1 MKHTRAKHTK
11 SRRGCITCKSVILRL
26 QLTRTNSRRIRHVK
40 CDEQQPECLQCV
52 RTGRK
57 CDGYDPKQTNPQ
69 AQQRAVV
76 ESVPEAWTKPS
87 ADNRLV
93 LRPGTREERQSIEFF
108 CTRTSHA
115 LSGFFDS
122 DLWRY
127 FLPQLSHSEA
137 AIRHAAIALGALH
150 QHIHIVLSKDKCDPG
165 RKIAPQNEQF
175 IIQQYNSAIRHL
187 VAQLSSA
194 HQVPHLTLIACC
206 LFVCLEILSGQINK
220 ALDHIEAGLK
230 ILQRWENETDGRLQS
245 EGITREL
252 TYIVVRWNTQLA
264 KHGRKMIPLNL
275 SQLDRAE
282 SVEKEDSWS
291 DISPARHSLD
301 VLVNR
306 TMSFVEAVGIDR
318 KTRGSPWQVRRQQ
331 TLLQDLAAWLSA
343 FDSLMKRCGRRLKK
357 IDPRGPVLLRI
368 HHRTNQIMVAV
379 SLATDELIFDQ
390 LDDDFRA
397 VLAYAEEL
405 IELNASLDKDALLTV
420 FSLESGL
427 IAPLCYTATKCRNPL
442 LRRRAIN
449 LLYRCPQ
456 KEGLWSMQQYAI
468 LARILV
474 QIEEAE
480 VAHLPVEQ
488 RIPED
493 RHRVYEAHIENR
505 NCRSCQL
512 VLMYM
517 SGAGD
522 GEWHC
527 RVRHVEFSSEIQ
539 GDHTIE
545 TGYRALVDCA

>member
-11 SRRGCITCKSVILRL
+11 SRRGCITCK
-26 QLTRTNSRRIRHVK
+26 IRHVK

-52 RTGRK
+52 KTGRK

-69 AQQRAVV
+69 AQQRTVV
-76 ESVPEAWTKPS
+76 DPVPETWTKPS
-87 ADNRLV
+87 ADHRLV
-93 LRPGTREERQSIEFF
+93 LRPGTREERQYIEFF

-137 AIRHAAIALGALH
+137 AIRHAVIALGALH
-150 QHIHIVLSKDKCDPG
+150 QHLHIVLSKDKCDPG

-194 HQVPHLTLIACC
+194 NQVPHLTLIACC
-206 LFVCLEILSGQINK
+206 LFVCLEILGGQISK

-230 ILQRWENETDGRLQS
+230 ILQRWESDPNGKLQS

-252 TYIVVRWNTQLA
+252 TYTVVRWNTQLS
-264 KHGRKMIPLNL
+264 KHGRKMISLNL
-275 SQLDRAE
+275 GQLDTAK
-282 SVEKEDSWS
+282 SVEKQDAWS
-291 DISPARHSLD
+291 EISTARHSLD
-301 VLVNR
+301 VLINR
-306 TMSFVEAVGIDR
+306 TMSFVEAVGNDR

-331 TLLQDLAAWLSA
+331 ALLQDLAAWLRA
-343 FDSLMKRCGRRLKK
+343 FDNLMKRCGRRLKK
-357 IDPRGPVLLRI
+357 TDPRGPVLLRI
-368 HHRTNQIMVAV
+368 HHRSNQILVAV
-379 SLATDELIFDQ
+379 ALSRDELIFDQ
-390 LDDDFRA
+390 LDDDFKA
-397 VLAYAEEL
+397 ILAYAEEL

-420 FSLESGL
+420 FSLETGL
-427 IAPLCYTATKCRNPL
+427 ISSLCYTASKCRNPV
-442 LRRRAIN
+442 LRRKAIS

-468 LARILV
+468 LARIVV

-480 VAHLPVEQ
+480 VAHLQLEQ

-493 RHRVYEAHIENR
+493 RHRVYTTHIEDR
-505 NCRSCQL
+505 NCRSCRL

-517 SGAGD
+517 PETGD

-527 RVRHVEFSSEIQ
+527 RVRDVDFSTEIQ
-539 GDHTIE
+539 AEDPNFFTEAGITSE
-545 TGYRALVDCA
+545 V